1 MLSHLLLAENEK
13 QETETKKRLGKN
25 KYIQNIKKMPTI
37 AIKENQKFRESM
49 RSEIC
54 SNINKV
60 LKQGQ
65 GIITFQN

>member
-13 QETETKKRLGKN
+13 QETEIKKRLGKN
-25 KYIQNIKKMPTI
+25 KYIQNIKKIPTI